1 MSLCTMP
8 WLCRYSRPST
18 SWQKYLQAQLC
29 DHHSGQP
36 PGLCCLTLVSGLE
49 RAMLLTAPAPVPSYH
64 RPASPTSNWGLT
76 LQENLA
82 LGQ

>member
-1 MSLCTMP
+1 MT
-8 WLCRYSRPST
+8 T
-18 SWQKYLQAQLC
+18 TQANHLGC
-29 DHHSGQP
+29 AV
-36 PGLCCLTLVSGLE
+36 TLVSGLE